1 MPEDLVLVINT
12 GSSSLKLGLYQSR
25 EADEKLL
32 LDGQADRIG
41 QAGSTLAL
49 RDAAGKTVRS
59 EPLAES
65 TEQSALAQAVRWLA
79 ELGYPTPAAI
89 GHRVVHGGP
98 RLTEHQRI
106 TPDVTRELAA
116 CVHFAPLHIPLALSL
131 IEAAQRAYPTV
142 PEFACFDTAF
152 HRTLPETAA
161 HLPLPV
167 TLFEQGIRRYGF
179 HGLSYESIVRQLSQL
194 GRDLPQRTV
203 IAHLGSGASLA
214 AVEGGRSVDTSMGL
228 TPTGGIPMATRSG
241 DLDPGVL
248 LYLLRTGYSTVGASP
263 NSSPD
268 ALEALVNQQS
278 GLMALSGGERDMRA
292 LETAAT
298 AGDAHAQ
305 LAIDIF
311 TISIAKF
318 VAGYATVL
326 GGLNLLVFTGG
337 IGEHSARVRQ
347 EVCRRLACLGIA
359 IDEAANK
366 SNATLLSSP
375 PSTVEVR
382 VLPSEEDQQIALHCR
397 DLLHAPATPA

>member
-1 MPEDLVLVINT
+1 MPNNLVLVINT
-12 GSSSLKLGLYQSR
+12 GSSSLKLGLYQSS
-25 EADEKLL
+25 EAEEKLL
-32 LDGQADRIG
+32 LDGQADHIG
-41 QAGSTLAL
+41 QPGSTLTL
-49 RDAAGKTVRS
+49 RDATGKTLRS
-59 EPLAES
+59 EPLVES
-65 TEQSALAQAVRWLA
+65 TEESALAQAVCWLA

-131 IEAAQRAYPTV
+131 IEAAQRAYPAV

-161 HLPLPV
+161 HLPLPA

-194 GRDLPQRTV
+194 GSNLPKRTV

-214 AVEGGRSVDTSMGL
+214 AVEEGRSVDTSMGL
-228 TPTGGIPMATRSG
+228 TPTGGIPMATRTG

-248 LYLLRTGYSTVGASP
+248 LYLLRTGYSGASP
-263 NSSPD
+263 NPSPD
-268 ALEALVNQQS
+268 SLEVLVNQQS

-292 LETAAT
+292 LETAAN

-305 LAIDIF
+305 LALDIF
-311 TISIAKF
+311 TIGIAKF

-326 GGLNLLVFTGG
+326 GGLDLLVFTGG
-337 IGEHSARVRQ
+337 IGEHSAYVRQ
-347 EVCRRLACLGIA
+347 QVCRRLACLSIA

-366 SNATLLSSP
+366 SNAPLLSSP
-375 PSTVEVR
+375 PSAVEVR
-382 VLPSEEDQQIALHCR
+382 VLPSEEDQQIARHCL
-397 DLLHAPATPA
+397 DLLRAHANLA